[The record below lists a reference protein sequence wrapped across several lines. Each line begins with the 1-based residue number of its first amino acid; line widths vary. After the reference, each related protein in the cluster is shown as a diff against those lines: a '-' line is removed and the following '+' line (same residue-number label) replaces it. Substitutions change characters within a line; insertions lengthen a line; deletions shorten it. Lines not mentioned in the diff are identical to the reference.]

1 MHSIYKKYKKV
12 HEVIAKV
19 DTGSGYKKY
28 YSYMKLILYT
38 DTEINV
44 STSVYNTPL
53 QRICAVNSTQLFPN
67 LSATAFS
74 SASRSYRR
82 KCVYKASYKNLDNQ
96 PPLFS
101 AFKRIPT

>member
-1 MHSIYKKYKKV
+1 
-12 HEVIAKV
+12 
-19 DTGSGYKKY
+19 
-28 YSYMKLILYT
+28 MKLILYT

-82 KCVYKASYKNLDNQ
+82 KCVTKQVTKTLIINRRFSVHLKNINFLW
-96 PPLFS
+96 
-101 AFKRIPT
+101 